1 MEMELLLKMG
11 RAKELVNSLVETL
24 KNLIK
29 YQKTPFIRYGIFI
42 VTFIVRNNKTTAD
55 TTLTVTDED
64 FVSMSTG
71 SLDPQKAFFNGKL
84 KVKGNI
90 MLTQKLGAIL
100 KPENI

>member
-1 MEMELLLKMG
+1 ML
-11 RAKELVNSLVETL
+11 TL
-24 KNLIK
+24 YFQPYKISEDTLYIC
-29 YQKTPFIRYGIFI
+29 YGSFI

>member
-1 MEMELLLKMG
+1 ML
-11 RAKELVNSLVETL
+11 TL
-24 KNLIK
+24 YFQPYKIPIR
-29 YQKTPFIRYGIFI
+29 YQKTPYICYGSLI

>member
-1 MEMELLLKMG
+1 MVFYMPYRLTYM
-11 RAKELVNSLVETL
+11 
-24 KNLIK
+24 
-29 YQKTPFIRYGIFI
+29 
-42 VTFIVRNNKTTAD
+42 VRNNNAIAD
-55 TTLTVTDED
+55 TTLSVTDED
-64 FVSMSTG
+64 FVAMSTG

>member
-1 MEMELLLKMG
+1 MIFYSD
-11 RAKELVNSLVETL
+11 VNSHV
-24 KNLIK
+24 
-29 YQKTPFIRYGIFI
+29 
-42 VTFIVRNNKTTAD
+42 IVRNNNNTAD